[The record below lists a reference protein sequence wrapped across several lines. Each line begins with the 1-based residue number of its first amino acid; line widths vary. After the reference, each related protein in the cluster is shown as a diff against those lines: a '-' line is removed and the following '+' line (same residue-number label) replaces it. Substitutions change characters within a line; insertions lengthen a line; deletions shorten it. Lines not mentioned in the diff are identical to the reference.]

1 MMIYLAFFYF
11 VLGICIA
18 SFSNVLIYRMPVIA
32 IKKQRAKAGE
42 SIGEIESISF
52 PASHC
57 QNCLTPLKWYHN
69 IPIFSWLFLGGKC
82 AFCKSQI
89 SIQYPI
95 VELLGGLFM
104 LVGFFIEVDTF
115 NYLELFKA
123 LMIGTLF
130 IILLAMSIIDLRY
143 TAAPDGLLYTSVVLA
158 LLYSFSIQGVIDAA
172 IIAGIFT
179 LLALIVSLIKR
190 RFAMGSA
197 DIFIFVA
204 MGAVLGLNLAF
215 VAIFI
220 AAVVSLPAF
229 AIAAKKDYELPFI
242 PFLSFGLFVVY
253 SLEVQ
258 ILEILN
264 QIYG

>member
-1 MMIYLAFFYF
+1 MIFLASLYF
-11 VLGICIA
+11 VLGLCIA

-32 IKKQRAKAGE
+32 IKKQKAKEG
-42 SIGEIESISF
+42 IDVGEIESISF
-52 PASHC
+52 PSSHC

-69 IPIFSWLFLGGKC
+69 IPVFSWLFLGGKC
-82 AFCKSQI
+82 AFCKSKI

-95 VELLGGLFM
+95 IELLGGLFM
-104 LVGFFIEVDTF
+104 LVGFFIEVGSF

-123 LMIGTLF
+123 LIIGTLF

-143 TAAPDGLLYTSVVLA
+143 TAAPDELLYTSVVLA
-158 LLYSFSIQGVIDAA
+158 LLYSFSLKGITDAL

-197 DIFIFVA
+197 DIFIFAA

-215 VAIFI
+215 IAIFI
-220 AAVVSLPAF
+220 AAIVSLPAF
-229 AIAAKKDYELPFI
+229 FIAAQKDYELPFI
-242 PFLSFGLFVVY
+242 PFLSFGLFVTY
-253 SLEVQ
+253 SLEMQ
-258 ILEILN
+258 ILDILN